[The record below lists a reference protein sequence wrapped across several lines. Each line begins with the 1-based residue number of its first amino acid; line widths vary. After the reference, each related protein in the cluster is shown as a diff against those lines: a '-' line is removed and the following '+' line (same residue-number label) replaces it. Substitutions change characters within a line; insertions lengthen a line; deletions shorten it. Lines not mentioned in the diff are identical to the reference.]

1 MLLFTLATAFRVN
14 SMKVIMLKELKP
26 MFPTPPG
33 HELLYKT
40 RTIMSLIGET
50 INLDDYVKLKQ
61 SCLYIDGFVKGKGR
75 KNKGMRT

>member
-1 MLLFTLATAFRVN
+1 MLKLLLLLLLMLLFTLATAFRVN

-50 INLDDYVKLKQ
+50 INLDDNVQ
-61 SCLYIDGFVKGKGR
+61 
-75 KNKGMRT
+75 